1 MFVLELFINN
11 TLRNNLNYIKTLQMS
26 SLLKKNGKEKPTQY
40 KKKNFLKIIWRM
52 CRGL

>member
-40 KKKNFLKIIWRM
+40 KKKTF
-52 CRGL
+52 